1 VIIKGGSRGAGA
13 ALGRY
18 FESVGENERVTL
30 VEIKGT
36 VAQDAIGAL
45 KEMEAY
51 AEGTKCEKPLY
62 HGMICPQP
70 GYPLTRAQFVEA
82 LDVVEDA
89 LGLKGQPRV
98 VVEHEKDGEAHWH
111 VAWAR
116 IDLKTMT
123 AIPDSHNFAKHEK
136 AAREL
141 ERRFGHPHVQ
151 GAHAER
157 ENVERPDRSPTRAEL
172 RQEEITG
179 IKGKDVRQEVTALFR
194 ESDGPEAFKTSLE
207 DRGYVLAKG
216 DRRDFVI
223 IDRAGGDHS
232 LARRISGIKAAEL
245 RAFMEPIDRN
255 SLPTVDQ
262 AVGIVQDRL
271 HGASAFDTQC
281 WEDALASSAIE
292 KEKIADHS
300 RELNVRD
307 AAQSDRDHD
316 AAAAEAR
323 KWEDALAAS
332 AIEKD
337 RNDEE
342 ERERRK
348 QEAREERIEA
358 RIKLGYAKGQD
369 YVSQTQAALEDH
381 KWRQDAGINDEP
393 RPERPAERDAD
404 EERIARLLDEDHRD
418 KRKADQAASAGE
430 LSSGRKAEDA
440 IAAKFDNVEITEAQH
455 QRMQRMLDSGG
466 IEREPDDDLKPD
478 RQREVPGGGRTRSR

>member
-18 FESVGENERVTL
+18 FESVGENERITL

-70 GYPLTRAQFVEA
+70 GYPLTRSQFMEA
-82 LDVVEDA
+82 LEVTEEA
-89 LGLKGQPRV
+89 LGLNGQPRV
-98 VVEHEKDGEAHWH
+98 VVAHEKDGEQHWH

-123 AIPDSHNFAKHEK
+123 AIPDSHNFPKHEK

-151 GAHAER
+151 GAHADR

-179 IKGKDVRQEVTALFR
+179 IKGKDVRQEVTELFR
-194 ESDGPEAFKTSLE
+194 SSDGAEAFKSALE
-207 DRGYVLAKG
+207 DKGYILAKG

-232 LARRISGIKAAEL
+232 LARRISGIRAAEL
-245 RAFMEPIDRN
+245 REFMAPINRDN
-255 SLPTVDQ
+255 LPTVEM
-262 AVGIVQDRL
+262 AVEIVQDRL
-271 HGASAFDTQC
+271 HGTSAFDAQC
-281 WEDALASSAIE
+281 WEDALAANAIE
-292 KEKIADHS
+292 NEQIADKS
-300 RELNVRD
+300 REENIRD

-316 AAAAEAR
+316 AADVESR
-323 KWEDALAAS
+323 KWDDALAQS
-332 AIEKD
+332 AIE
-337 RNDEE
+337 REQRDEA

-348 QEAREERIEA
+348 QEGREDRIEA
-358 RIKLGYAKGQD
+358 NIKRSYAEGQD
-369 YVSQTQAALEDH
+369 YVSQTEAALKDH
-381 KWRQDAGINDEP
+381 KWRQDAAGILDP

-418 KRKADQAASAGE
+418 KHKADFEGSANEISRERADADRIAS
-430 LSSGRKAEDA
+430 R
-440 IAAKFDNVEITEAQH
+440 FDNVEMTEAQ
-455 QRMQRMLDSGG
+455 QRKMQRLLDSDEDG
-466 IEREPDDDLKPD
+466 RDDDIEPD

>member
-18 FESVGENERVTL
+18 FESVGENERITL

-51 AEGTKCEKPLY
+51 AEGTKCEKPIY

-70 GYPLTRAQFVEA
+70 GYPLTRSQFMEA
-82 LDVVEDA
+82 LDVTEEA

-98 VVEHEKDGEAHWH
+98 VVAHEKNGEQHWH

-123 AIPDSHNFAKHEK
+123 AIPDSHNFPKHEK

-179 IKGKDVRQEVTALFR
+179 IKGKDVRQEVTELFR
-194 ESDGPEAFKTSLE
+194 ASDGAEAFKSALE
-207 DRGYVLAKG
+207 DRGYILAKG

-232 LARRISGIKAAEL
+232 LARRISGIRAAEL
-245 RAFMEPIDRN
+245 REFMAPIDRDN
-255 SLPTVDQ
+255 LPTVEQ
-262 AVGIVQDRL
+262 AVGIIQDRL
-271 HGASAFDTQC
+271 HGTSTFDAQC
-281 WEDALASSAIE
+281 WEDALAANAIE
-292 KEKIADHS
+292 KEQIADRS
-300 RELNVRD
+300 REQNIRD
-307 AAQSDRDHD
+307 AVQSDRDHD
-316 AAAAEAR
+316 AADVESR
-323 KWEDALAAS
+323 NWDDALAQS
-332 AIEKD
+332 AIEREQRD
-337 RNDEE
+337 QS
-342 ERERRK
+342 ERERRR
-348 QEAREERIEA
+348 QEAKEAHDDAKIEQA
-358 RIKLGYAKGQD
+358 YGRGAD
-369 YVSQTQAALEDH
+369 YVTQTMAALKDN
-381 KWRQDAGINDEP
+381 KSRQPINDEP

-404 EERIARLLDEDHRD
+404 EERIARLLDEDHRE
-418 KRKADQAASAGE
+418 KHKADFEGLANEISRERTDAERIAS
-430 LSSGRKAEDA
+430 R
-440 IAAKFDNVEITEAQH
+440 FDNVEMTEAQ
-455 QRMQRMLDSGG
+455 QRKMQRLLDSGD
-466 IEREPDDDLKPD
+466 ERDDDLEPD
-478 RQREVPGGGRTRSR
+478 RQREVPGGGRTRSQ

>member
-18 FESVGENERVTL
+18 FQSVGENERVTL
-30 VEIKGT
+30 IEIKGT

-62 HGMICPQP
+62 HAMVCPQP
-70 GYPLTRAQFVEA
+70 GYRLTRAQFMEA
-82 LDVVEDA
+82 LDVTEEA
-89 LGLKGQPRV
+89 LGLKGQARV
-98 VVEHEKDGEAHWH
+98 VVAHEKDGEEHWH

-123 AIPDSHNFAKHEK
+123 AIPDSHNFPKHEK

-172 RQEEITG
+172 RQEAITG
-179 IKGKDVRQEVTALFR
+179 IKGKDVRQEVTELFR
-194 ESDGPEAFKTSLE
+194 SSDGAEAFKAALE
-207 DRGYVLAKG
+207 DHGYVLAKG

-245 RAFMEPIDRN
+245 REFMAPIDRN
-255 SLPTVDQ
+255 SLPTVEI
-262 AVGIVQDRL
+262 AIGIVQDRL
-271 HGASAFDTQC
+271 HGTSAFDAQC
-281 WEDALASSAIE
+281 WEDALAANAIE
-292 KEKIADHS
+292 KEVVADQS
-300 RELNVRD
+300 REQNARD

-316 AAAAEAR
+316 AADAESSN
-323 KWEDALAAS
+323 WDDTLAQS
-332 AIEKD
+332 AIEKEQ
-337 RNDEE
+337 NAEDE
-342 ERERRK
+342 RQRSR
-348 QEAREERIEA
+348 QEAREARIEA
-358 RIKLGYAKGQD
+358 NIKRGYAEGQD
-369 YVSQTQAALEDH
+369 YVSQTEAALKDH
-381 KWRQDAGINDEP
+381 KWRQDATINEEP
-393 RPERPAERDAD
+393 RPQRPSDLSED
-404 EERIARLLDEDHRD
+404 EQRIARLLDEDHRD
-418 KRKADQAASAGE
+418 RRRAEEATESGGARARSCEAS
-430 LSSGRKAEDA
+430 
-440 IAAKFDNVEITEAQH
+440 IASKFDNVEMTEAQQ

-466 IEREPDDDLKPD
+466 SERDNDLEPDK
-478 RQREVPGGGRTRSR
+478 QREVPGGGRTRSQ